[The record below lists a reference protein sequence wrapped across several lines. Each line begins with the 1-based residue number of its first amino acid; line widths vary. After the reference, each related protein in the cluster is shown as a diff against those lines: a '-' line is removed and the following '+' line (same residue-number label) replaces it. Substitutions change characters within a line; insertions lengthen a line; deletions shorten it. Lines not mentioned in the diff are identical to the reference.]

1 MPRPHPIEFRRRAVQ
16 LARAG
21 DQPIG
26 EIAKDLGISESCLR
40 NWMRRDQIETGD
52 RAGLTADER
61 AELVASRRRIRVL
74 ETENEIL
81 KRAAAFFA
89 KENVL
94 PK

>member
-1 MPRPHPIEFRRRAVQ
+1 VQ

-26 EIAKDLGISESCLR
+26 QIAKDLGISESCLR